1 MRALFFVLMLA
12 NLVFFAWHAGYLEPL
27 VERVGEGDRL
37 SQQIAPEKI
46 RVITLDEARQIASG
60 LPRPLACVDW
70 GSFPAQELERALV
83 LLATMNPPPKFT
95 QRKLEET
102 AGWWVYLPSQGSK
115 ANADKKVA
123 ELKQLGI
130 SEFFV
135 VNDDGASKFAISL
148 GVFKSE
154 DAARNYLD
162 VVTRRGVQTAQ
173 VDERETRV
181 AKTVLQFREVDP
193 PLRIKL
199 NELKRD
205 FVGLDMKDCP
215 AEDRKPAEP
224 GPDEKKT

>member
-46 RVITLDEARQIASG
+46 RVITLEEARQIASG

-70 GSFPAQELERALV
+70 GGFPAQELERALV

-135 VNDDGASKFAISL
+135 VNDDGASRFAISL

>member
-46 RVITLDEARQIASG
+46 RVITLEEARQIASG

-70 GSFPAQELERALV
+70 GGFPAQELERALV